1 MKPRPQQR
9 PHDPPAVS
17 RAAFTL
23 IELLTVIA
31 IIGVLATLLASTLAS
46 AKIRAQQSTC
56 FNNLHQIALAVE
68 IYTDDAGRRPRSMT
82 RLTLRPALLG
92 SANTLLCPSDPA
104 LRRPRTSKGQTNQAW
119 GNLANASQEPGN
131 DLNLK
136 DPEAGSWQAE
146 IAEKEERVQ
155 FSYLHPLGW
164 AKAAWLKLIAQ
175 GNQAGI
181 AVCQLHGVRT
191 ASDHNPF
198 DHQPY
203 EDYEGR
209 TLRVQRDGAVV
220 VRKIFRGPA
229 VPPSGS
235 PAKPEDYPWDFYTDN
250 PPSRP

>member
-1 MKPRPQQR
+1 MKL
-9 PHDPPAVS
+9 PPFHPSPSTPTVS

-46 AKIRAQQSTC
+46 AKIRAQQTTC
-56 FNNLHQIALAVE
+56 LGNLHQIALAVE

-82 RLTLRPALLG
+82 RLTQRPALLG
-92 SANTLLCPSDPA
+92 AGRTLLCPSDPA
-104 LRRPRTSKGQTNQAW
+104 LRQTRNSRGQTNLAW
-119 GNLANASQEPGN
+119 GNLANASQEPES
-131 DLNLK
+131 DVSLK

-146 IAEKEERVQ
+146 IADKEERVQ

-175 GNQAGI
+175 GNQVGT

-198 DHQPY
+198 DHRPY
-203 EDYEGR
+203 ADYEGR
-209 TLRVQRDGAVV
+209 TLRAQRDGGVV
-220 VRKIFRGPA
+220 LRKIFRSSPQSTTTSPPKPA
-229 VPPSGS
+229 
-235 PAKPEDYPWDFYTDN
+235 DYPWDFYTDN
-250 PPSRP
+250 PPANP